1 MMLKRPIFSKTLLAL
16 SAATLVM
23 PSMAYAQDDPQADE
37 TENTNGDNGI
47 IVTATRRA
55 EALSEVPLAVSAVGG
70 EDMQNSGATD
80 IRQLT
85 QLAPSLLVSS
95 TGSEA
100 NGSARIRGIGTVGD
114 NPGLES
120 SVAVFIDGVYRSR
133 SGIGL
138 NELGEVERV
147 EVLRGPQGTLFG
159 RNASAGLI
167 HVISKKPS
175 FDFGGFVEATYGNYD
190 GMRFSGAL
198 TGPISDQLA
207 ARVEAVYAKRDGFTR
222 LVSAANVPTGA
233 RTNDRD
239 RLFVKGQLLFEPSDA
254 LDFRIIA
261 DYTKRDESC
270 CSGSYYSTA
279 ETFDPTPGSPGDFL
293 ARPAGSGGSAS
304 GNRIVDIVQSMGG
317 FIPANPYDRTIS
329 ITPGRTLDG
338 HTRDWGISGEMN
350 WDLGGA
356 DLTSI
361 SSYRRYKSSQAGD
374 VDYGTLDLLYR
385 DDDGSAFRRFTTFT
399 QELRLQGSAFD
410 DKLDWLVG
418 AYYADEKL
426 ALQDNLKFGADYGQF
441 LACRIVAS
449 VSASAALR
457 DPDRDGDGCLSA
469 AGNAT
474 LLGAFP
480 GANLAGGT
488 DGSQLIAAMQRLSGQ
503 PQVTQAGSRFDHK
516 SRNYA
521 FFTHNIFNITD
532 ALSLTL
538 GARYTNEK
546 KSITGNFNITNPICG
561 TQQTLNGAAAT
572 GATSA
577 TARALIGAATQFSC
591 LFNTSSQLNT
601 LALADEIKD
610 DQITGTAVLSWKPT
624 DQIMTYLSY
633 SKGYKAG
640 GFNLDRSALGS
651 PLTPRANADTANLK
665 FGSEKVDAYE
675 FGIKYDSAALD
686 VNVAVFRQE
695 FANFQLNTFNGL
707 FFLVQNVNGCS
718 ALVGG
723 SIADEDL
730 NAATG
735 TCAADDVTPGVISEG
750 VEVESRIYPG
760 ENVTVGLGF
769 TYLDSRYKSDLV
781 GTANGATPL
790 APELFQ
796 LPGNPT
802 SFAPTYSLTGSFAW
816 TPPIGSSGWSG
827 LFYVD
832 TRLTSDHNT
841 GSDRFPEKVQ
851 DGYFLV
857 NGRIGLRGPDQK
869 WGVELWVQN
878 LFDEDYQQVA
888 FNTPLQAAGTGS
900 RAHQQEFGSATSFS
914 SQLFSAFLGEPR
926 TWGLTARYRF

>member
-1 MMLKRPIFSKTLLAL
+1 MKATSGIRKTVFAL
-16 SAATLVM
+16 SAATCALAM
-23 PSMAYAQDDPQADE
+23 PAFAYAQDAQAEEVD
-37 TENTNGDNGI
+37 TNDADTI
-47 IVTATRRA
+47 VVTATRRA

-167 HVISKKPS
+167 HIISKKPS

-198 TGPISDQLA
+198 TGPLSDKLA
-207 ARVEAVYAKRDGFTR
+207 GRIEAVYAKRDGFTK
-222 LVSAANVPTGA
+222 LVSPTNVPTGD

-239 RLFVKGQLLFEPSDA
+239 RMFVKGQLLFQPSDA
-254 LDFRIIA
+254 VDIRIIA

-279 ETFDPTPGSPGDFL
+279 ETFDPTPGVPGDYSS
-293 ARPAGSGGSAS
+293 RQ
-304 GNRIVDIVQSMGG
+304 NRVVDIITSMGG

-350 WDLGGA
+350 WDLGDA
-356 DLTSI
+356 ELTSI
-361 SSYRRYKSSQAGD
+361 TGYRRYKSSQAGD
-374 VDYGTLDLLYR
+374 VDYGTLDLLFR
-385 DDDGSAFRRFTTFT
+385 NDDGSAFRRFTTFT

-418 AYYADEKL
+418 GYYANEKL
-426 ALQDNLKFGADYGQF
+426 ALQDNLNFGADYGQF
-441 LACRIVAS
+441 LACRIAAS
-449 VSASAALR
+449 ISSSAALR

-469 AGNAT
+469 VGQAT
-474 LLGAFP
+474 VLGAFP

-488 DGSQLIAAMQRLSGQ
+488 DGSQLVAAMQRLSAQ
-503 PQVTQAGSRFDHK
+503 APVTQANSRFDHK

-532 ALSLTL
+532 RLSLTL

-546 KSITGNFNITNPICG
+546 KSITGAFNITNPTCA
-561 TQQTLNGAAAT
+561 TQQTLNGAAAA

-591 LFNTSSQLNT
+591 LFNTSGQLNS
-601 LALADEIKD
+601 LALVDSLKE

-624 DQIMTYLSY
+624 EQIMTYLSY

-651 PLTPRANADTANLK
+651 PLTPRSNADTANLK
-665 FGSEKVDAYE
+665 FGAEKVDAYE
-675 FGIKYDSAALD
+675 LGVKYDSAQLD
-686 VNVAVFRQE
+686 VNVAVFRQQ
-695 FANFQLNTFNGL
+695 FSNFQLNTFNGL

-718 ALVGG
+718 SLVGG
-723 SIADEDL
+723 ALADEDTS
-730 NAATG
+730 AATG
-735 TCAADDVTPGVISEG
+735 TCAAGDVTPGVISEG

-781 GTANGATPL
+781 GTANGAVPL

-802 SFAPTYSLTGSFAW
+802 SFAPKYSVTGSFAW
-816 TPPIGSSGWSG
+816 TPPIGGSGWSG

-832 TRLTSDHNT
+832 TRMTSDHNT
-841 GSDRFPEKVQ
+841 GSDRFPEKLQ

-869 WGVELWVQN
+869 WGLELWVQN
-878 LFDEDYQQVA
+878 LLDEDYQQVA
-888 FNTPLQAAGTGS
+888 FNTPLQAAGSGS
-900 RAHQQEFGSATSFS
+900 RAHQQEFGTATSYS
-914 SQLFSAFLGEPR
+914 AQLFSAFLGEPR

>member
-1 MMLKRPIFSKTLLAL
+1 MSDLLLLRKATLAL
-16 SAATLVM
+16 STATLALAM
-23 PSMAYAQDDPQADE
+23 PNMAFAQDEDAAAEETTTGDP
-37 TENTNGDNGI
+37 GI

-70 EDMQNSGATD
+70 EEMQNSGATD

-138 NELGEVERV
+138 NELGEIERV

-167 HVISKKPS
+167 HIISKKPS
-175 FDFGGFVEATYGNYD
+175 FDFGGFAEATYGNFD
-190 GMRFSGAL
+190 GMRFAGAL
-198 TGPISDQLA
+198 TGPITDQLA

-222 LVSAANVPTGA
+222 LVSPTGSPTGE
-233 RTNDRD
+233 RVNDRD
-239 RLFVKGQLLFEPSDA
+239 RLFVKGQLLFQPSDA
-254 LDFRIIA
+254 IDVRIIA
-261 DYTKRDESC
+261 DYTKRDEAC

-279 ETFDPTPGSPGDFL
+279 ETFDPTPGVPGDYSS
-293 ARPAGSGGSAS
+293 RQ
-304 GNRIVDIVQSMGG
+304 NRVVDILTSMGA
-317 FIPANPYDRTIS
+317 FIPANPYDRTVS

-338 HTRDWGISGEMN
+338 HTRDWGVSGEVN

-356 DLTSI
+356 ELTSI
-361 SSYRRYKSSQAGD
+361 TGYRRYKSSQAGD
-374 VDYGTLDLLYR
+374 VDYSTLDLLYR
-385 DDDGSAFRRFTTFT
+385 DDDGSTFRRFNTFT

-418 AYYADEKL
+418 AYYANEKL

-474 LLGAFP
+474 LLGVFAGP
-480 GANLAGGT
+480 NGAGGT
-488 DGSQLIAAMQRLSGQ
+488 DGSQLIAAMQRLSAQ

-521 FFTHNIFNITD
+521 FFTHNIFDITD
-532 ALSLTL
+532 TLSLTL

-546 KSITGNFNITNPICG
+546 KSIAANFNITNPICG
-561 TQQTLNGAAAT
+561 TQQALNGAAAA

-591 LFNTSSQLNT
+591 LFNTSSQLSA
-601 LALADEIKD
+601 LALDDELKE
-610 DQITGTAVLSWKPT
+610 DQITGTAVLSWKPA
-624 DQIMTYLSY
+624 DNIMTYLSY
-633 SKGYKAG
+633 SKGYKSG

-651 PLTPRANADTANLK
+651 PLTPRSNADSANLK
-665 FGSEKVDAYE
+665 FGAEKVDAYE
-675 FGIKYDSAALD
+675 FGIKYDSAQLD
-686 VNVAVFRQE
+686 VNVAVFRQQ
-695 FANFQLNTFNGL
+695 FSNFQLNTFNGL

-718 ALVGG
+718 SLVGG

-730 NAATG
+730 SAATG
-735 TCAADDVTPGVISEG
+735 TCATDDITPGVISEG

-781 GTANGATPL
+781 GTANGAVPL

-802 SFAPTYSLTGSFAW
+802 SFAPQYSLTGSFAW

-841 GSDRFPEKVQ
+841 GSDRFPEKLQ
-851 DGYFLV
+851 DGYFIV
-857 NGRIGLRGPDQK
+857 NGRVGLRGPEQK

-878 LFDEDYQQVA
+878 LLDEDYQQVA
-888 FNTPLQAAGTGS
+888 FNTPLQSAGTGS
-900 RAHQQEFGSATSFS
+900 RAHQQEFGTATSFS

-926 TWGLTARYRF
+926 TWGITARYRF

>member
-1 MMLKRPIFSKTLLAL
+1 MREMMMLKRSYFAKSVLAL
-16 SAATLVM
+16 SVASAALAM
-23 PSMAYAQDDPQADE
+23 PSLAYAQDEAQADE
-37 TENTNGDNGI
+37 TEATEDNGI

-70 EDMQNSGATD
+70 EDMANSGATD

-167 HVISKKPS
+167 HIISKKPS
-175 FDFGGFVEATYGNYD
+175 FDFGGFVEATYGNFD

-198 TGPISDQLA
+198 TGPISDQIA

-222 LVSAANVPTGA
+222 LVSATNVPTGA

-254 LDFRIIA
+254 LDIRIIA

-270 CSGSYYSTA
+270 CSGSYYSIA
-279 ETFDPTPGSPGDFL
+279 ETFDPTPGVPGDY
-293 ARPAGSGGSAS
+293 GSRQ
-304 GNRIVDIVQSMGG
+304 NRVVDILNSMGA

-338 HTRDWGISGEMN
+338 HTRDWGISGEVN

-356 DLTSI
+356 ELTSI
-361 SSYRRYKSSQAGD
+361 TGYRRYKSSQAGD

-399 QELRLQGSAFD
+399 QELRLQGSAFE

-418 AYYADEKL
+418 AYYANEKL

-449 VSASAALR
+449 VSPSAALR

-474 LLGAFP
+474 LLGAFAGP
-480 GANLAGGT
+480 NTAGGS
-488 DGSQLIAAMQRLSGQ
+488 DGSQLIAAMQRLSAQ
-503 PQVTQAGSRFDHK
+503 APVTQAGSRFDHT

-532 ALSLTL
+532 TLALTV

-546 KSITGNFNITNPICG
+546 KSITGNFNITNPTCG
-561 TQQTLNGAAAT
+561 TQQTLNGAAAA

-601 LALADEIKD
+601 LALNDELKE

-624 DQIMTYLSY
+624 DNIMTYASY

-651 PLTPRANADTANLK
+651 PLSPRSNADTANLK
-665 FGSEKVDAYE
+665 FGAEKVDAYE
-675 FGIKYDSAALD
+675 LGIKYDSAQLD
-686 VNVAVFRQE
+686 INVAVFRQE

-723 SIADEDL
+723 SATDEDL
-730 NAATG
+730 SAATG

-781 GTANGATPL
+781 GTANGAVPL

-802 SFAPTYSLTGSFAW
+802 SFAPKYSLTGSFAW

-841 GSDRFPEKVQ
+841 GSDRFPEKLQ

-869 WGVELWVQN
+869 WGLELWVQN
-878 LFDEDYQQVA
+878 LLDENYQQVA

>member
-1 MMLKRPIFSKTLLAL
+1 MLKRSYFAKSVLAL
-16 SAATLVM
+16 SVASAALAM
-23 PSMAYAQDDPQADE
+23 PSLAYAQDEAQADE
-37 TENTNGDNGI
+37 TEEAAGDNGI

-70 EDMQNSGATD
+70 EDMANSGATD

-138 NELGEVERV
+138 NELGEIERV

-167 HVISKKPS
+167 HIISKKPS
-175 FDFGGFVEATYGNYD
+175 FDFGGFVEATYGNFD

-198 TGPISDQLA
+198 TGPISDQIA

-222 LVSAANVPTGA
+222 LVSATNVPTGA

-254 LDFRIIA
+254 LDIRIIA

-270 CSGSYYSTA
+270 CSGSYYSIA
-279 ETFDPTPGSPGDFL
+279 ETFDPTPGVPGDY
-293 ARPAGSGGSAS
+293 GSRQS
-304 GNRIVDIVQSMGG
+304 RVVDILNSMGA

-338 HTRDWGISGEMN
+338 HTRDWGISGEVN

-356 DLTSI
+356 ELTSI
-361 SSYRRYKSSQAGD
+361 TGYRRYKSSQAGD

-399 QELRLQGSAFD
+399 QELRLQGSAFE

-418 AYYADEKL
+418 AYYANEKL

-449 VSASAALR
+449 VSPSAALR

-474 LLGAFP
+474 LLGAFAGP
-480 GANLAGGT
+480 NAAGGS
-488 DGSQLIAAMQRLSGQ
+488 DGSQLIAAMQRLSAQ
-503 PQVTQAGSRFDHK
+503 APVTQAGSRFDHT

-532 ALSLTL
+532 TLALTV

-546 KSITGNFNITNPICG
+546 KSITGNFNITNPTCG
-561 TQQTLNGAAAT
+561 TQQTLNGAAAA

-601 LALADEIKD
+601 LALNDSIKE

-624 DQIMTYLSY
+624 DNIMTYASY

-651 PLTPRANADTANLK
+651 PLTPRSNADTANLK
-665 FGSEKVDAYE
+665 FGAEKVDAYE
-675 FGIKYDSAALD
+675 LGIKYDSAQLD
-686 VNVAVFRQE
+686 INVAVFRQE

-723 SIADEDL
+723 SVADEDL
-730 NAATG
+730 SATTG

-750 VEVESRIYPG
+750 VEIESRIYPG

-781 GTANGATPL
+781 GTANGAVPL

-802 SFAPTYSLTGSFAW
+802 SFAPEFSLTGSFAW

-869 WGVELWVQN
+869 WGLELWVQN
-878 LFDEDYQQVA
+878 LLDENYQQVA

>member
-1 MMLKRPIFSKTLLAL
+1 MKATTGIRKTVLAL
-16 SAATLVM
+16 SVATCALAM
-23 PSMAYAQDDPQADE
+23 PSLAFAQDEAQADDVDSE
-37 TENTNGDNGI
+37 TI
-47 IVTATRRA
+47 VVTATRRA

-70 EDMQNSGATD
+70 EMMQNSGATD

-175 FDFGGFVEATYGNYD
+175 FDFGGFLEATYGNFD

-198 TGPISDQLA
+198 TGPVTEQLA
-207 ARVEAVYAKRDGFTR
+207 ARIEAVYAKRDGFTR
-222 LVSAANVPTGA
+222 LVSPTGA
-233 RTNDRD
+233 PTGERVNDRD
-239 RLFVKGQLLFEPSDA
+239 RLFVKGQLLFQPSDA
-254 LDFRIIA
+254 LDIRIIA
-261 DYTKRDESC
+261 DYTKRDEAC

-279 ETFDPTPGSPGDFL
+279 ETFDPTPGVPGDY
-293 ARPAGSGGSAS
+293 AIRAPGTGGSAS
-304 GNRIVDIVQSMGG
+304 GNRVVDILTSMGA

-338 HTRDWGISGEMN
+338 HTRDWGVSAEVN

-356 DLTSI
+356 ELSSI
-361 SSYRRYKSSQAGD
+361 TGYRRYKSSQAGD
-374 VDYGTLDLLYR
+374 VDYSTLDLLYR
-385 DDDGSAFRRFTTFT
+385 NDDGSAFRRFTTFT

-418 AYYADEKL
+418 AYYANEKL
-426 ALQDNLKFGADYGQF
+426 ALQDNLNFGSDYGQF
-441 LACRIVAS
+441 LACRVVAS
-449 VSASAALR
+449 VSANAALR

-469 AGNAT
+469 AGSAT
-474 LLGAFP
+474 VAGAFP
-480 GANLAGGT
+480 GANTAGGT
-488 DGSQLIAAMQRLSGQ
+488 DGAQLIAALQRLSSM
-503 PQVTQAGSRFDHK
+503 PAVTQAGSRMDHT

-532 ALSLTL
+532 TLALTL

-546 KSITGNFNITNPICG
+546 KTITGAFNINNPFCAA
-561 TQQTLNGAAAT
+561 QQASAGAAAA

-577 TARALIGAATQFSC
+577 TARALIGATTQFAC

-601 LALADEIKD
+601 LALADTIKE
-610 DQITGTAVLSWKPT
+610 DQITGTAVLSWKPV
-624 DQIMTYLSY
+624 DDVMTYVSY

-665 FGSEKVDAYE
+665 FGAEKVDAYE
-675 FGIKYDSAALD
+675 IGVKYDSAQLD
-686 VNVAVFRQE
+686 INVAAFRQE
-695 FANFQLNTFNGL
+695 FKNFQLNTFNGL

-718 ALVGG
+718 DLVGG
-723 SIADEDL
+723 SGADEDL
-730 NAATG
+730 SATSG
-735 TCAADDVTPGVISEG
+735 TCATDNVKPGVISEG
-750 VEVESRIYPG
+750 LEIEATLYPG
-760 ENVTVGLGF
+760 ENVTVGLGA
-769 TYLDSRYKSDLV
+769 TYLDSRYVSDLV
-781 GTANGATPL
+781 GTANGAVAL

-796 LPGNPT
+796 LPGNST
-802 SFAPTYSLTGSFAW
+802 SFAPTYSLTGSFSW
-816 TPPIGSSGWSG
+816 TPPIGGSGLSG
-827 LFYVD
+827 LFYID

-857 NGRIGLRGPDQK
+857 NGRIGIRGPDRK

-878 LFDEDYQQVA
+878 LLDEEYQQVA
-888 FNTPLQAAGTGS
+888 FNTPLQATGNGS
-900 RAHQQEFGSATSFS
+900 RAHVQEIGSPTVSHSA
-914 SQLFSAFLGEPR
+914 QLFSAFLGEPR